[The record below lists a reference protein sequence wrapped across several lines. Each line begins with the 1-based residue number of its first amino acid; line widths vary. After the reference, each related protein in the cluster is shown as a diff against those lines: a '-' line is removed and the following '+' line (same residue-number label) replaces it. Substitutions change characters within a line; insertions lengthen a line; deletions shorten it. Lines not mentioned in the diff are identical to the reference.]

1 MFTEVLNNLTT
12 TFYIQIWQKRLKV
25 TNLKSGNVYED
36 IPLVA
41 IQDNKVMAIGQK
53 ASIYPD
59 AINPFDHPRM
69 IVDDFEIAEI
79 LFRHA
84 IEKVTKRTV
93 LFSPLGIIRV
103 MDEFDTKLTEIEKK
117 ALIEI
122 SLEAGFRESIIY
134 EGKELDIEKIN
145 FNELKK
151 SYIKNRIAG

>member
-1 MFTEVLNNLTT
+1 LFTEVLNNLTT
-12 TFYIQIWQKRLKV
+12 TFYIQIWKKRFKV

-36 IPLVA
+36 LPLVA
-41 IQDNKVMAIGQK
+41 IQDDKVMAIGQE
-53 ASIYPD
+53 ASIYPNT
-59 AINPFDHPRM
+59 INPFNHPRM

-93 LFSPLGIIRV
+93 LFSPLGIIHV

-122 SLEAGFRESIIY
+122 SMTAGCRESIVY
-134 EGKELDIEKIN
+134 EGKDLDVEKIN

-151 SYIKNRIAG
+151 LYKK

>member
-1 MFTEVLNNLTT
+1 MFTEIFNNFTT
-12 TFYIQIWQKRLKV
+12 TLYIQIWKKRFKV

-41 IQDNKVMAIGQK
+41 IQDNKVMAIGQE

-69 IVDDFEIAEI
+69 IVDNFDIASI
-79 LFRHA
+79 LFRYA
-84 IEKVTKRTV
+84 LEQASQKNIF
-93 LFSPLGIIRV
+93 LSPLGIIQV
-103 MDEFDTKLTEIEKK
+103 MDGFDTKLTEVEKK

-122 SLEAGFRESIIY
+122 SLSAGCRECIVY
-134 EGKELDIEKIN
+134 EGKDLDIEKIN

-151 SYIKNRIAG
+151 LHQK